1 MYQNKKELLEML
13 LEMLRQ
19 GQEVATLVGVSMAQ
33 RLQDLLAQEKIERTA
48 AEIQQILQDLQIDE
62 EELALR
68 KQFGA
73 MDLDQELAQLKKD
86 LGL

>member
-1 MYQNKKELLEML
+1 ML

-19 GQEVATLVGVSMAQ
+19 GQEVATLVGVNMAQ

-48 AEIQQILQDLQIDE
+48 AEVQQILQDLQIDE

-73 MDLDQELAQLKKD
+73 MDLDHELAQLKKD
-86 LGL
+86 LGI